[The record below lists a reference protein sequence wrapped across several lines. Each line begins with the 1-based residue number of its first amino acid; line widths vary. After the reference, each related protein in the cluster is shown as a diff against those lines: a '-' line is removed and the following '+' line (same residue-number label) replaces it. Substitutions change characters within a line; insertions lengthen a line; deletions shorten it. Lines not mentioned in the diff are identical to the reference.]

1 MIIKKYQAKTE
12 NDALNLA
19 KDELGDDVV
28 LMNSKVIKPKGIL
41 RLFKSSRIEV
51 TVAKE
56 EEEIIRKKVDVVA
69 SSKDNETKTEENKA
83 KADAITSTAHVDA
96 YIKDDVLGEKLDNIS
111 SLLEQ
116 QIKKDK
122 EAKLDTPVVTEA
134 PKVDTEV
141 KTPGKRDDVLNLI
154 RQMLKDNEIDAQ
166 YIDMILEDAVKNLKP
181 DTPMDQILSHIY
193 QRMILYFGKPET
205 IAPAEKNP
213 KVIFFV
219 GTTGVGKTTTIAKI
233 ASDLVINGS
242 KRVALFTCDTYR
254 IAAVEQLRTYAS
266 ILELPLTVVYD
277 NDDLMNAIKDSSNY
291 DYILVDTAGHSHLD
305 SEKRDATFELV
316 ACARELA
323 ETDVYLVLSAATK
336 YKDLLNIADNYK
348 EMGEYKLVFTKLD
361 ETGTYGNILNLRMY
375 TGSTLSYVTYGQDVP
390 NDIDTFNAQGTVKKL
405 LGGE

>member
-1 MIIKKYQAKTE
+1 MKTMIIDSGWTMR
-12 NDALNLA
+12 NA
-19 KDELGDDVV
+19 KDSEWLPAKVPGSVYGD
-28 LMNSKVIKPKGIL
+28 LLANGKM
-41 RLFKSSRIEV
+41 
-51 TVAKE
+51 
-56 EEEIIRKKVDVVA
+56 
-69 SSKDNETKTEENKA
+69 
-83 KADAITSTAHVDA
+83 ADP
-96 YIKDDVLGEKLDNIS
+96 YW
-111 SLLEQ
+111 
-116 QIKKDK
+116 
-122 EAKLDTPVVTEA
+122 
-134 PKVDTEV
+134 
-141 KTPGKRDDVLNLI
+141 
-154 RQMLKDNEIDAQ
+154 KDNEIDAQ

-305 SEKRDATFELV
+305 SEKR
-316 ACARELA
+316 A
-323 ETDVYLVLSAATK
+323 ESLQK
-336 YKDLLNIADNYK
+336 Q
-348 EMGEYKLVFTKLD
+348 
-361 ETGTYGNILNLRMY
+361 MY
-375 TGSTLSYVTYGQDVP
+375 TLYCLQLPSIRIY
-390 NDIDTFNAQGTVKKL
+390 
-405 LGGE
+405 